1 MDLSRQLKNAIATGN
16 LRFGQRQAIDACAR
30 GEAKVVIL
38 AANCPT
44 DFTDELHA
52 NHPEVTKFRS
62 GMVNREL
69 GIACGKPLLSQPSAL
84 SMPVTV
90 NYCSSRQIL
99 SEYPGGIFPF
109 EFHQRFDVSC
119 RNGDDYAT
127 FFPRVSSSFDFSD
140 YAHIPSCY
148 SASCR

>member
-52 NHPEVTKFRS
+52 DHPDVTKFGS

-69 GIACGKPLLSQPSAL
+69 GNACG
-84 SMPVTV
+84 
-90 NYCSSRQIL
+90 
-99 SEYPGGIFPF
+99 
-109 EFHQRFDVSC
+109 
-119 RNGDDYAT
+119 
-127 FFPRVSSSFDFSD
+127 
-140 YAHIPSCY
+140 
-148 SASCR
+148 

>member
-69 GIACGKPLLSQPSAL
+69 GIACGKPFAVSTISIIDAGDSELLQL
-84 SMPVTV
+84 ET
-90 NYCSSRQIL
+90 NL
-99 SEYPGGIFPF
+99 E
-109 EFHQRFDVSC
+109 
-119 RNGDDYAT
+119 
-127 FFPRVSSSFDFSD
+127 
-140 YAHIPSCY
+140 
-148 SASCR
+148 

>member
-16 LRFGQRQAIDACAR
+16 LRFGQRQAIDACSR

-69 GIACGKPLLSQPSAL
+69 GIACGKPFAVSTISIIDAGDSELLQL
-84 SMPVTV
+84 ET
-90 NYCSSRQIL
+90 NL
-99 SEYPGGIFPF
+99 E
-109 EFHQRFDVSC
+109 
-119 RNGDDYAT
+119 
-127 FFPRVSSSFDFSD
+127 
-140 YAHIPSCY
+140 
-148 SASCR
+148 

>member
-69 GIACGKPLLSQPSAL
+69 GIACGKPFAVSTISIIDAGDSELLPARDKS
-84 SMPVTV
+84 
-90 NYCSSRQIL
+90 
-99 SEYPGGIFPF
+99 
-109 EFHQRFDVSC
+109 
-119 RNGDDYAT
+119 
-127 FFPRVSSSFDFSD
+127 
-140 YAHIPSCY
+140 
-148 SASCR
+148 

>member
-38 AANCPT
+38 AANCHT

-69 GIACGKPLLSQPSAL
+69 GIACGKPFSVSTISIIDAGDSELLQL
-84 SMPVTV
+84 ET
-90 NYCSSRQIL
+90 NL
-99 SEYPGGIFPF
+99 E
-109 EFHQRFDVSC
+109 
-119 RNGDDYAT
+119 
-127 FFPRVSSSFDFSD
+127 
-140 YAHIPSCY
+140 
-148 SASCR
+148 